1 MAMIFHLLL
10 VDDDPL
16 IGPSIKMILPSNWR
30 LIYSPSAETVNPSF
44 PYHAAFVDMHLRG
57 DPIASK
63 DAPGLKVIEK
73 LRSSQPQLEIVAISG
88 DFSLELMEAGLA
100 AGAQRFLG
108 KPLIADEFLLLL
120 SKIEAL
126 VQIRNTAQTSHFEG
140 PRWVGS
146 SRESEKVR
154 QEIAALRGEPGPI
167 LIYGESGSGKEV
179 ASRLIHTQ
187 EGRGPL
193 ISVNMAGITENLF
206 ESEFFG
212 HLKGSFTGAE
222 TNKIGLVE
230 AASGG
235 DLFLDEIEALPV
247 PLQAKLLR
255 FLETGEF
262 KKVGSKETQISSCRV
277 ICATNRDLSE
287 MVRTGSFRED
297 LYWRISG
304 KRVHLPPLRERS
316 EDIEALAEHFLMSER
331 PKRNK
336 KFSPDGISALM
347 AYHWPGN
354 VRELKRVCEQ
364 LSLTSPLPLIRGVDV
379 RSIILFSNTN
389 NGISDIDLSIGLGEL
404 VNRFEAQV
412 IKKALPKFNY
422 DIDKVAEFLKISR
435 SNLYK
440 KIKEYEIEIKS

>member
-1 MAMIFHLLL
+1 MSTFFHLLL

-16 IGPSIKMILPSNWR
+16 IGPSIKMILPPNWK
-30 LIYSPSAETVNPSF
+30 LIYSPAANTVNYSF
-44 PYHAAFVDMHLRG
+44 PYHAAFVDMHLQSTNYE
-57 DPIASK
+57 PT
-63 DAPGLKVIEK
+63 GLKVIEK
-73 LRSSQPQLEIVAISG
+73 LRSSQPLLEIVAISG
-88 DFSLELMEAGLA
+88 DLSLELMESGLS

-108 KPLIADEFLLLL
+108 KPLIADEFLLHL

-126 VQIRNTAQTSHFEG
+126 VQIRSAAQNNQLDG

-146 SRESEKVR
+146 SRESERIR
-154 QEIAALRGEPGPI
+154 QEIASLRGEPGPI
-167 LIYGESGSGKEV
+167 LIYGESGCGKEV
-179 ASRLIHTQ
+179 ASRLIHKQ

-212 HLKGSFTGAE
+212 HIKGAFTGADS
-222 TNKIGLVE
+222 NKIGLVE

-235 DLFLDEIEALPV
+235 DLFLDEIEALPAS
-247 PLQAKLLR
+247 LQAKMLR

-262 KKVGSKETQISSCRV
+262 KKVGSKETLIASCRV
-277 ICATNRDLSE
+277 ICASNRDLPT
-287 MVRTGSFRED
+287 MVRDGLFRED

-304 KRVHLPPLRERS
+304 KKVNLAPLRERR
-316 EDIEALAEHFLMSER
+316 EDIIDLANFFLESDR

-336 KFSPDGISALM
+336 KFAPDGLSALQ
-347 AYHWPGN
+347 AYLWPGN

-379 RSIILFSNTN
+379 RGIISNTSTPAHLDELDFN
-389 NGISDIDLSIGLGEL
+389 LGINEL
-404 VNRFEAQV
+404 TNRFEALV
-412 IKKALPKFNY
+412 IKKALSKNQN
-422 DIDKVAEFLKISR
+422 DIDRTADLLKISR
-435 SNLYK
+435 SSLYK